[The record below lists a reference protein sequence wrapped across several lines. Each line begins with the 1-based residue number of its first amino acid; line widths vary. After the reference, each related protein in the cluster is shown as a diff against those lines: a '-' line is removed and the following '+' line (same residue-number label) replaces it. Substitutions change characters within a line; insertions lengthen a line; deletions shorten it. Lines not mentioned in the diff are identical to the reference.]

1 MSRIDAVEVESS
13 AVKMIG
19 IDGLDDVWVLPKK
32 AAGAYK
38 YEHQYLSKD
47 TLRMVKSIVYD
58 KNATSMSVGELFAV
72 IRKEYA
78 RNTNLP
84 AQMIHLDEFFYRS
97 KPLIVP
103 PSYYQAEALFNW

>member
-19 IDGLDDVWVLPKK
+19 IDSLDDVWILPKK
-32 AAGAYK
+32 AVWAYK

-78 RNTNLP
+78 RKTSLP
-84 AQMIHLDEFFYRS
+84 AQIFHPDEIFYRS
-97 KPLIVP
+97 KQLIIP
-103 PSYYQAEALFNW
+103 QSYYQVEALFSW

>member
-1 MSRIDAVEVESS
+1 MNKIDAVEVESS

-19 IDGLDDVWVLPKK
+19 IDGLDDVWILPKR
-32 AAGAYK
+32 AVGAYK
-38 YEHQYLSKD
+38 YEHQYLSRD

-78 RNTNLP
+78 RNTSLP
-84 AQMIHLDEFFYRS
+84 AQMVHPDEFFYRS

-103 PSYYQAEALFNW
+103 QAYYQTEGLFNW